1 MEFTWL
7 VFEVISANRVCL
19 YNRMFSK
26 YSVLICISMRLFLFL
41 SLSLQSEVEG
51 CYLLFYLYF
60 ECSLQET
67 QQQQQQ

>member
-1 MEFTWL
+1 
-7 VFEVISANRVCL
+7 
-19 YNRMFSK
+19 
-26 YSVLICISMRLFLFL
+26 MRLFLFL